1 MTSGKN
7 KVLVG
12 LLHENCYLGRYK
24 HWSKKF
30 DEEEVYWWE
39 TFSWWGDEQ
48 ILGWWGTLI
57 SKENPVNPYLKVKKK
72 NFRTLK
78 ISKTKPPSKYMDVK
92 KTMKKY
98 FLVRMKE
105 AYGDAL
111 PFEPNLNLKTILKE
125 SWFLQMTTCGRC

>member
-1 MTSGKN
+1 MGDFF
-7 KVLVG
+7 LV
-12 LLHENCYLGRYK
+12 
-24 HWSKKF
+24 
-30 DEEEVYWWE
+30 
-39 TFSWWGDEQ
+39 GDEQ